1 MGDQMIGKIER
12 EFQTRKV
19 DVFLV
24 ASAKRVLG
32 RRERKKVVK
41 TTCEVQTAMGEAR
54 VGAGAAPGEP
64 HSREVRIRK
73 GGRGAGQLYM
83 HLEET
88 GESRRAP
95 GSSAPRIEAPC
106 PRPLF

>member
-41 TTCEVQTAMGEAR
+41 TTCEVKR